1 MPKTRAKGK
10 TMINEEQKFEVG
22 DLVKKRYGGTAPQT
36 GVVVSAMAGSCHI
49 AVRWFDGSFSYAHHA
64 YIKIEAKAKQ

>member
-10 TMINEEQKFEVG
+10 TMNSKQKFEVG
-22 DLVKKRYGGTAPQT
+22 DLVKTRYRVTAPQT
-36 GVVVSAMAGSCHI
+36 GVVVSARAGSSHI
-49 AVRWFDGSFSYAHHA
+49 SVRWLDGSSSYVHRA